1 MILVHRLKGEA
12 LFVNADLIETIE
24 AAPDTVLTLVDG
36 RKAVVTETPEQVVA
50 RIREYRASILVAAEE
65 QRSTP
70 APAAAAA
77 AASPLRVVRG
87 EV

>member
-77 AASPLRVVRG
+77 SPLRVVRG